1 MPTGGLYPRFYFRDW
16 RNADKFKPNA
26 TPPRQDFQ
34 GFVDFSFN
42 PDVLSII
49 DGSELRAQISSL
61 VQTADLPSISFRT
74 EQKNQYNI
82 KRIAQT
88 GVDFSDVKI
97 EVLDT
102 VDNEWLL
109 VFMKYF
115 SFHYGQPRNR
125 TSRGNGTIRDRA
137 ATGYEDNQTTLT
149 KSSSFMGESFNSID
163 AGLDIGTTGQFINQI
178 SLVTY
183 HGGKGVEYIL
193 FNPIIKDFTPGGID
207 YSSSAVRK
215 FSMTFEYENFTINE
229 KVNFTLDGADKA
241 RWEDANIEFGFDGND
256 AAMKDKVVVQRD
268 QDFLGTSD
276 RDGTLYRKSQPDR
289 HGRSSSDGAN
299 NIVGPPEPDK
309 PATQEWDELS
319 DQFFPLTNR

>member
-1 MPTGGLYPRFYFRDW
+1 MSRGGLYPRFYFRDW

-42 PDVLSII
+42 PEVLSII
-49 DGSELRAQISSL
+49 DGSELRSQISSL
-61 VQTADLPSISFRT
+61 VQTAELPSVTFRT
-74 EQKNQYNI
+74 EVKNQYNI

-88 GVDFSDVKI
+88 GIDFSDVKI

-115 SFHYGQPRNR
+115 AFHYAQPRNR
-125 TSRGNGTIRDRA
+125 TSRGNGTIRDRIA
-137 ATGYEDNQTTLT
+137 AGYEENQKTLT
-149 KSSSFMGESFNSID
+149 KSSSFMSSSFNSGD
-163 AGLDIGTTGQFINQI
+163 AGLDIGSIGQFINQI

-193 FNPIIKDFTPGGID
+193 LNPVIKEFTPGGID
-207 YSSSAVRK
+207 YSSSNVRK

-229 KVNFTLDGADKA
+229 KVNFTLDGADTS
-241 RWEDANIEFGFDGND
+241 RWEDANMQFAFDNHD
-256 AAMKDKVVVQRD
+256 ALMKDKVVVQRD
-268 QDFLGTSD
+268 QYFLGSSD
-276 RDGTLYRKSQPDR
+276 KATQLLRKSQPDR
-289 HGRSSSDGAN
+289 NSRSTNNGNNFTAPPITNDASGIRGYDGSGTA
-299 NIVGPPEPDK
+299 
-309 PATQEWDELS
+309 
-319 DQFFPLTNR
+319 

>member
-1 MPTGGLYPRFYFRDW
+1 MPRGGLYPRFYFRDW

-115 SFHYGQPRNR
+115 AFHYAQPRNR
-125 TSRGNGTIRDRA
+125 TSRGVGTIRDRV

-149 KSSSFMGESFNSID
+149 KSSSFMSESFNSTA

-207 YSSSAVRK
+207 YSSSGVRK

-241 RWEDANIEFGFDGND
+241 RWEDASIDFAFDGGD
-256 AAMKDKVVVQRD
+256 IAMKDKVAVQRD

-276 RDGTLYRKSQPDR
+276 REGNLLRKSQPNR
-289 HGRSSSDGAN
+289 HGRSNSDGN
-299 NIVGPPEPDK
+299 NAFVGPPEPD
-309 PATQEWDELS
+309 
-319 DQFFPLTNR
+319 LTGLRDFNNLPDTSRIA